1 MKKTKTKHYKE
12 IVVAILFLV
21 VVVSL
26 ISAFGLAEKI
36 FDKLNE
42 SSGSLYYTDEGKA
55 QFYYGGE
62 LYSLNENV
70 ESVLIMG
77 IDSIITSDNSKTDS
91 LQADFIALLVID
103 KLDHSFRL
111 LHINR
116 DTMTEITQ
124 IDENGNKYGTYE
136 AQLALAHTY
145 GGDGKQQCRNTVTA
159 VKNLLYNASID
170 HYISFTMDAVP
181 IINDIV
187 GGVTVVLEDDI
198 PSIGDEFVKGAEI
211 TLTGEQALAFVRYRS
226 DAVTTSNLERME
238 RQRQYITALSKQY
251 ISAELDNTLE
261 TFADVSEYV
270 VSNCTANQ
278 LSVLMER
285 LQEYTYNGTLSL
297 EGEAQKTGEY
307 VEYYIDEAA
316 AQKTVVDLFYK
327 IEE

>member
-1 MKKTKTKHYKE
+1 MKKTKHYRE
-12 IVVAILFLV
+12 IVIAILFLV
-21 VVVSL
+21 FVVSL
-26 ISAFGLAEKI
+26 ISAFGLVEKI

-55 QFYYGGE
+55 QFYYGGD

-70 ESVLIMG
+70 ESILVMG
-77 IDSIITSDNSKTDS
+77 IDSIITPDKSKADS
-91 LQADFIALLVID
+91 LQADFIALVVID
-103 KLDHSFRL
+103 KLDHSFTL

-124 IDENGNKYGTYE
+124 IDGSGNKYGSYV

-145 GGDGKQQCRNTVTA
+145 GGDGKLQCRNTVSA
-159 VKNLLYNASID
+159 VENLLYNVSID
-170 HYISFTMDAVP
+170 HYISFTMDTIP
-181 IINDIV
+181 IINDSV
-187 GGVTVVLEDDI
+187 GGVTILLEEDI

-226 DAVTTSNLERME
+226 NAVTTSNLERME
-238 RQRQYITALSKQY
+238 RQRQYISALSEKY
-251 ISAELDNTLE
+251 TTEELDNALE
-261 TFADVSEYV
+261 TFASVSEYV

-307 VEYYIDEAA
+307 VEYHIDEAA